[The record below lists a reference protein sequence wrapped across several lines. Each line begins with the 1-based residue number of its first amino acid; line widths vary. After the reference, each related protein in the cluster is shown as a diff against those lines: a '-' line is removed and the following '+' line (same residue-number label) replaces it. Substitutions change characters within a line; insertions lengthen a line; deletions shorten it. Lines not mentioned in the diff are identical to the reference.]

1 MHEALIALLRLAG
14 GAAAE
19 QIGWDWP
26 DARSGVWPR
35 ITLTDLSQQA
45 GYTLDG
51 QNGVHFGAVQV
62 DCWAIGRAD
71 ALAIGRAVQGHM
83 SGYSGTVAGVRFRS
97 VLITATQL
105 NGEVPNDSDVVV
117 GRYRIDLRIKW
128 EVPV

>member
-1 MHEALIALLRLAG
+1 
-14 GAAAE
+14 
-19 QIGWDWP
+19 
-26 DARSGVWPR
+26 
-35 ITLTDLSQQA
+35 
-45 GYTLDG
+45 
-51 QNGVHFGAVQV
+51 
-62 DCWAIGRAD
+62 
-71 ALAIGRAVQGHM
+71 M